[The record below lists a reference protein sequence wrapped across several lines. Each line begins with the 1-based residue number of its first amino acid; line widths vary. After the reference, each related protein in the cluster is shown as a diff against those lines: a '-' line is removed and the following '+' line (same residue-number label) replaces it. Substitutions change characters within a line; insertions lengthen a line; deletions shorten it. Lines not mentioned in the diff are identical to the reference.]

1 MHFDQAL
8 HVCQGDWI
16 FIKVHKNA
24 KRIRPI
30 SMISSISVLK
40 SYLKMSVVLKN
51 FIFEFLVD
59 FINDFYYYCIEI
71 YSK

>member
-1 MHFDQAL
+1 MHIDQAL

-24 KRIRPI
+24 KKIRPI
-30 SMISSISVLK
+30 SMISSTLVLK
-40 SYLKMSVVLKN
+40 CSLKN
-51 FIFEFLVD
+51 VSSITKYYFEFLVE
-59 FINDFYYYCIEI
+59 FINFFYYYCIEI

>member
-1 MHFDQAL
+1 MHIDQAL

-30 SMISSISVLK
+30 FMISSIFSA
-40 SYLKMSVVLKN
+40 KMFLKN
-51 FIFEFLVD
+51 VSSITK
-59 FINDFYYYCIEI
+59 YYF
-71 YSK
+71 